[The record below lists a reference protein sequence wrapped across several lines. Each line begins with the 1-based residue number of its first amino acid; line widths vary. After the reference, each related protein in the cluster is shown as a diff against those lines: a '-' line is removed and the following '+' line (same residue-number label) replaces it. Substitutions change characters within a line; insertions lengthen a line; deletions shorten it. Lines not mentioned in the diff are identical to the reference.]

1 LEPGFYLEKDK
12 AAALAGSWKAVPA
25 GEDAQGKKKRIRR
38 WLKMSW
44 REDYRSKRMS
54 AVEALE
60 AVISGDRVWIQSGCG
75 TPSVLVDA
83 LVACAPHLHDVEI
96 VHMMTLGS
104 ADYTKPEYEG
114 HFRHRGLFLG
124 ANVREA
130 VAAGRADYTPI
141 FLSEIEGLFE
151 SGALPLDVVLMQVSP
166 PDAHGF
172 VSLGAAVD
180 CTLAAVRSA
189 KTVIA
194 EVNER
199 MPRTHGDT
207 FIHASR
213 ISAVV
218 ETCHPLHELHTEPF
232 SAVHM
237 RVARNV
243 ASLIPDG
250 ATLQTGIGG
259 ISEAVLECLGDKR
272 DLGIHTE
279 MCPDGVVDLIE
290 SGVIN
295 GERKTL
301 LRGKAVVSFVLGTQ
315 RLFDCINDNP
325 CFEFRPISYTNDPFV
340 VAQNDRMVAINSA
353 LQVDLTGQ
361 VCADSLGTRPY
372 SGFGGQL
379 DFIRGAARSKGGMPI
394 IALPAMA
401 MHDNVSR
408 IVPVLEPGAGVVTS
422 RADVHYVVTE
432 HGIAYL
438 HGKTLRERAQALIAI
453 ADPRFQQELEDFAE
467 RAHYLERDKTAAVFV

>member
-1 LEPGFYLEKDK
+1 
-12 AAALAGSWKAVPA
+12 
-25 GEDAQGKKKRIRR
+25 
-38 WLKMSW
+38 MSW
-44 REDYRSKRMS
+44 REGYKSKCMD
-54 AVEALE
+54 AGKALE
-60 AVISGDRVWIQSGCG
+60 AVRSGARVWIQSGCG
-75 TPSVLVDA
+75 TPSTLVNA
-83 LVACAPHLHDVEI
+83 LVARSSEVRDVEV
-96 VHMMTLGS
+96 VHMMTLGT
-104 ADYTKPEYEG
+104 ADYTKPEFEG

-141 FLSEIEGLFE
+141 FLSEIEGLFV

-166 PDAHGF
+166 PDEHGF
-172 VSLGAAVD
+172 VSLGTTVD
-180 CTLAAVRSA
+180 CTLTATRYA

-207 FIHASR
+207 SIHVSH
-213 ISAVV
+213 ISSIV
-218 ETCHPLHELHTEPF
+218 ETSRPLLQVWTELFTDLHL
-232 SAVHM
+232 

-259 ISEAVLECLGDKR
+259 IPDAVLACLGDKR

-279 MCPDGVVDLIE
+279 MCSDGVIELME

-295 GERKTL
+295 GDRKSL
-301 LRGKAVVSFVLGTQ
+301 HRGKAVLAFVLGSK
-315 RLFDCINDNP
+315 RLFDFIHENQG
-325 CFEFRPISYTNDPFV
+325 FEFRPICYTNDPFV
-340 VAQNDRMVAINSA
+340 VAQNDSMVAINSA

-361 VCADSLGTRPY
+361 VCADSLGTKPY

-379 DFIRGAARSKGGMPI
+379 DFIRGAARSKGGVPI
-394 IALPAMA
+394 IALPSTAL
-401 MHDNVSR
+401 HGSVSR
-408 IVPVLEPGAGVVTS
+408 IVPVLNPGAGVVTS

-438 HGKTLRERAQALIAI
+438 HGKTLRERAVALIAI
-453 ADPRFQQELEDFAE
+453 ADPQFQGELEDFAL
-467 RAHYLERDKTAAVFV
+467 RAHYLERKAAPAVCV